1 MSIRLRPLA
10 WYGHISL
17 RFELYGRNAG
27 KQSCN
32 DPKPVPLRRFLHGT
46 RNFQRV
52 DYTAGGAHTQKLL
65 SSLILESTFFLV
77 ELFLDFPF
85 VSLIY
90 GFVKKL
96 AISKFALT
104 LRCNA
109 SCFKR
114 FVSCYNIR
122 IRSFVWSYTH
132 QRDKYVY
139 INICLI
145 IYIMSWVHE
154 HYLSSSGIIQLV
166 AQLVEHFTGI
176 VEVTPFQAWNFLSRV
191 TG

>member
-32 DPKPVPLRRFLHGT
+32 DPKPVPLGRSLHGT

-52 DYTAGGAHTQKLL
+52 DYTAGGAHTQKFL
-65 SSLILESTFFLV
+65 SSLVLESTFFLV

-96 AISKFALT
+96 VISKFALT
-104 LRCNA
+104 PRCNA

-114 FVSCYNIR
+114 FASYYNIR

-132 QRDKYVY
+132 QRDKYIY
-139 INICLI
+139 INIYLI

-154 HYLSSSGIIQLV
+154 HYLSSSGVIQLV
-166 AQLVEHFTGI
+166 AQLVEQFTDI
-176 VEVTPFQAWNFLSRV
+176 V
-191 TG
+191 

>member
-32 DPKPVPLRRFLHGT
+32 DPKPVPLGRFLHGT

-52 DYTAGGAHTQKLL
+52 YYTAGGAHTQKLL

-77 ELFLDFPF
+77 ELFLAFPL

-96 AISKFALT
+96 VISKFALT
-104 LRCNA
+104 PRCNA

-114 FVSCYNIR
+114 VCFVLQHTDQI
-122 IRSFVWSYTH
+122 
-132 QRDKYVY
+132 
-139 INICLI
+139 ICLI
-145 IYIMSWVHE
+145 LHAPA
-154 HYLSSSGIIQLV
+154 G
-166 AQLVEHFTGI
+166 
-176 VEVTPFQAWNFLSRV
+176 
-191 TG
+191 